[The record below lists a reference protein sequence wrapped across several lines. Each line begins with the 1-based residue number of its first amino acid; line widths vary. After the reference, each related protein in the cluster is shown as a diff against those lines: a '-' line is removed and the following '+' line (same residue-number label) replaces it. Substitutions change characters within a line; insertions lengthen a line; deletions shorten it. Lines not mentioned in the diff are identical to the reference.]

1 MTRQFWDS
9 ICNGWSH
16 RLHEFANCF
25 FDPAASLQNP
35 KCTPTKANVEPLLL
49 NFFRIPREFSWLIS
63 LLLARNKPIELWSF
77 HREGRLLSVVRIQL
91 HLINP
96 PKRLLDPLRY
106 LIQSECGPFSWVRN
120 ISTIRNL
127 KRTRGTRKKV
137 TQKWAYTRWTFKNLR
152 ETQSWCFLKI
162 CLRWSAYLIEHQQD
176 SL

>member
-1 MTRQFWDS
+1 MISSSTS
-9 ICNGWSH
+9 ICKLFFWSC
-16 RLHEFANCF
+16 CF
-25 FDPAASLQNP
+25 PP
-35 KCTPTKANVEPLLL
+35 KPRSVHPQKQTWNHYFL
-49 NFFRIPREFSWLIS
+49 NFFWILSEFSWLIS
-63 LLLARNKPIELWSF
+63 MLLARNKPIELWSF
-77 HREGRLLSVVRIQL
+77 HRVGRLLSVVRIQL

-120 ISTIRNL
+120 ISTIRTL
-127 KRTRGTRKKV
+127 KQTRGTRKKV